1 MKPATML
8 VYSSL
13 FPSPALP
20 NAGLFVR
27 ERAFRAARQ
36 RPIVVVA
43 PQAWFPFQA
52 LGRLVRPGFRPR
64 APAFSTDNGIEVHRP
79 RWLSFPGVLK
89 RLDGLL
95 MAISVYSCVRRVVR
109 QHGVAGID
117 AHFAYPDGRA
127 ATLLGRWLR
136 LPVMV
141 TLRGKEERQLR
152 SGVASGVRRAIRD
165 ADRLVAVSA
174 ALAEIAVGC
183 GADPARLR
191 VIGNGVDL
199 DKFRRLERA
208 AARRELGLPE
218 AAPVLVSVGGLV
230 ERKGFH
236 RVIAC
241 LPRLLKRYPDLV
253 YLVVGGNSA
262 EGDMGTALREQVAA
276 CGLASHV
283 RFLGQVEPAR
293 LAVPLSAADVFVLAT
308 SYEGWANVFL
318 EAMACGLPVVTTRV
332 GGNAEVVTSDRLGT
346 LVAFGDA
353 TALESAIVAALEHPW
368 DRDEIVAHAARHGWD
383 ARIAQ
388 VLAEWDALLES
399 RPPSAART
407 PAQPVSGSP
416 RDHNAIRMEDR

>member
-1 MKPATML
+1 MLTM
-8 VYSSL
+8 
-13 FPSPALP
+13 
-20 NAGLFVR
+20 
-27 ERAFRAARQ
+27 E
-36 RPIVVVA
+36 
-43 PQAWFPFQA
+43 
-52 LGRLVRPGFRPR
+52 
-64 APAFSTDNGIEVHRP
+64 
-79 RWLSFPGVLK
+79 
-89 RLDGLL
+89 
-95 MAISVYSCVRRVVR
+95 
-109 QHGVAGID
+109 
-117 AHFAYPDGRA
+117 
-127 ATLLGRWLR
+127 
-136 LPVMV
+136 
-141 TLRGKEERQLR
+141 
-152 SGVASGVRRAIRD
+152 
-165 ADRLVAVSA
+165 
-174 ALAEIAVGC
+174 EIAVPEPDLTPDEL
-183 GADPARLR
+183 AARARALRDRVRAEAPAAEVAGRYSPELHRAFVDAGFFRILQPRRYGGYGFDLETFLR
-191 VIGNGVDL
+191 VTMTI
-199 DKFRRLERA
+199 
-208 AARRELGLPE
+208 
-218 AAPVLVSVGGLV
+218 
-230 ERKGFH
+230 
-236 RVIAC
+236 
-241 LPRLLKRYPDLV
+241 
-253 YLVVGGNSA
+253 A

-276 CGLASHV
+276 CGLAAHV

>member
-1 MKPATML
+1 MSGTTML

-13 FPSPALP
+13 FPSSAMP
-20 NAGLFVR
+20 NAGLFIR
-27 ERAFRAARQ
+27 ERAFRAGRQ

-43 PQAWFPFQA
+43 PQPWFPLQA

-64 APAFSTDNGIEVHRP
+64 APAFSIDDGVEVHRP

-89 RLDGLL
+89 QLDGLL
-95 MAISVYSCVRRVVR
+95 MAISVYSCVRRIVR
-109 QHGVAGID
+109 DKGVAGID

-127 ATLLGRWLR
+127 ATLLGRWLG

-152 SGVASGVRRAIRD
+152 SNVAQEVRRAIRD
-165 ADRLVAVSA
+165 ADRVVAVSD
-174 ALAEIAVGC
+174 ALARIALRC

-199 DKFRRLERA
+199 DKFRRLDGV

-218 AAPVLVSVGGLV
+218 GVPMLVSVGGLV

-241 LPRLLKRYPDLV
+241 LPGLLARFPKLV
-253 YLVVGGNSA
+253 YLVVGGSSA
-262 EGDMGTALREQVAA
+262 EGDMGAALRKQVAA
-276 CGLASHV
+276 AGLEQHV
-283 RFLGQVEPAR
+283 RFLGQVGPER
-293 LAVPLSAADVFVLAT
+293 LALPLSAADVFVLAT

-332 GGNAEVVTSDRLGT
+332 GGNAEVVSSDDLGF
-346 LVAFGDA
+346 LVPFGDA
-353 TALESAIVAALEHPW
+353 AELESAIARALERSW
-368 DRDEIVAHAARHGWD
+368 DRTAIVAHAAGQKWS
-383 ARIAQ
+383 ARIPQ
-388 VLAEWDALLES
+388 VLAEWDALVADGPRS
-399 RPPSAART
+399 TARASAQTVSAARH
-407 PAQPVSGSP
+407 
-416 RDHNAIRMEDR
+416 DHNAI

>member
-1 MKPATML
+1 MKTATML

-27 ERAFRAARQ
+27 ERAFRAGRQ

-43 PQAWFPFQA
+43 PQPWFPFQA
-52 LGRLVRPGFRPR
+52 LGRLLRPGFRPS
-64 APAFSTDNGIEVHRP
+64 APTFSIDEGIEIHRP

-89 RLDGLL
+89 SLDGLL
-95 MAISVYSCVRRVVR
+95 MALSVYFCVRRIVGQR
-109 QHGVAGID
+109 NVAGID

-152 SGVASGVRRAIRD
+152 SNVAPGVRRAIRD
-165 ADRLVAVSA
+165 ADRIVAVSA
-174 ALAEIAVGC
+174 ALAAIAVDC
-183 GADPARLR
+183 GADPTRVR

-199 DKFRRLERA
+199 DKFRRLERN
-208 AARRELGLPE
+208 AARCELGLPE
-218 AAPVLVSVGGLV
+218 GARILVSVGGLV

-241 LPRLLKRYPDLV
+241 LPKLLDRFPDLV

-262 EGDMGTALREQVAA
+262 EGDMGAALREQVATA
-276 CGLASHV
+276 GLESHV
-283 RFLGQVEPAR
+283 RFLGQITPDR
-293 LAVPLSAADVFVLAT
+293 LAMPLSAADVFVLAT

-332 GGNAEVVTSDRLGT
+332 GGNAEVVTSDRLGMM
-346 LVAFGDA
+346 VPFGDA
-353 TALESAIVAALEHPW
+353 TALESAIAGALERWW
-368 DRDEIVAHAARHGWD
+368 DRDAIVTHAAGHGWN
-383 ARIAQ
+383 ARIPQ
-388 VLAEWDALLES
+388 VLAEWDALLGS
-399 RPPSAART
+399 RPASPARR
-407 PAQPVSGSP
+407 PAQPVTAPSH
-416 RDHNAIRMEDR
+416 DHNAV